1 MSPVFIPLG
10 GSSWAQCLSRLAG
23 AHGPSIYPA
32 WLALMAPAFIPLGG
46 QWMGLTRTVAAQ
58 ASGWNTKALAVFG
71 YSATGDFVAAFGKA
85 FSEALV

>member
-1 MSPVFIPLG
+1 MGPVFIPLG
-10 GSSWAQCLSRLAG
+10 GRSWTQYLSRLV
-23 AHGPSIYPA
+23 
-32 WLALMAPAFIPLGG
+32 ALMAPAFIPLGG